1 MMDFSKDPREAEKQ
15 IQAIIY
21 YLVTFGYIDG
31 DFDPEEQ
38 AFVKDYICKI
48 VEHKLQQSDA
58 YKEMPPKALAQLKA
72 EQEEHYLL
80 VFEQND
86 QAVRELFTEVVD
98 SQETVQKFIR
108 HRLKLR
114 CYEIFRSFDEANR
127 NALMEVID
135 EFIMADGVEHP
146 AEVEF
151 RNELAD
157 LLHLEIMLDMDDLEV
172 IPSTLE
178 VTDEVARKIAQTN
191 HPFMR
196 NLEVHYSGDESERN
210 AQAAEEMQLIE
221 DTISRMNELR
231 EKGKGRLEGVRSFAD
246 LMDGED
252 FFLDGYVFVIPPRPG
267 QRYDITVLGDLHGC
281 YSCLKGAL
289 MQADFF
295 NKVEAYRQDPE
306 NTPKPL
312 VILLGDYIDRGK
324 FSYAGILRA
333 VMRLFLKYPG
343 HVFPLRGNHEY
354 YIEYEGTIYG
364 GVLPAEAINVHRD
377 YLPREFF
384 LTYMRFF
391 EQLPTVAVFDQMFFV
406 HAGIPKDEVL
416 DSWPDLSKLNEDEVR
431 FQMLWS
437 DPSEADVIPKSL
449 QEESARFP
457 FGTLQFASF
466 MATVGCSV
474 MVRGHTKVVEGF
486 KTVVDDGNHKLLNL
500 FSAGGQYNDDLPSGS
515 SYRSVTPKA
524 LTVTF
529 HDGELTATPW
539 TIDYESYNSPVY
551 NRFFSVSPAID
562 YEDKS

>member
-31 DFDPEEQ
+31 DFDPDEQ
-38 AFVKDYICKI
+38 AFVRDYISQI
-48 VEHKLQQSDA
+48 VEHKLQQSGA
-58 YKEMPPKALAQLKA
+58 YEEMSETAVKQLKA
-72 EQEEHYLL
+72 EQEEHYNL

-114 CYEIFRSFDEANR
+114 CYEIFRSFEEDNR
-127 NALMEVID
+127 AALMEVID

-178 VTDEVARKIAQTN
+178 VTSEIARKIAQTN
-191 HPFMR
+191 HPFLR
-196 NLEVHYSGDESERN
+196 NLEVHYSGDDDERS

-221 DTISRMNELR
+221 DTIARMDELR
-231 EKGKGRLEGVRSFAD
+231 EVGNGKLSGVKSFQD
-246 LMDGED
+246 LMNEDD
-252 FFLDGYVFVIPPRPG
+252 FFLDGHVFVIPPKAG
-267 QRYDITVLGDLHGC
+267 QEYDITVLGDLHGC

-295 NKVEAYRQDPE
+295 NKVEAYREDPE
-306 NTPKPL
+306 SNAMPI

-324 FSYAGILRA
+324 FSFAGILRA
-333 VMRLFLKYPG
+333 VMHLFLKYPG

-364 GVLPAEAINVHRD
+364 GVLPAEAINSHRD

-384 LTYMRFF
+384 LTYMKFF
-391 EQLPTVAVFDQMFFV
+391 EQLPTVAVFDQLFFV
-406 HAGIPKDEVL
+406 HAGIPKDDLIE
-416 DSWPDLSKLNEDEVR
+416 SWPDLAKLNDSEVR

-437 DPSEADVIPKSL
+437 DPSEADIIPKTL

-457 FGTLQFASF
+457 FGTMQFANF
-466 MATVGCSV
+466 MATVGCNV

-515 SYRSVTPKA
+515 SYRNVTPKA
-524 LTVTF
+524 LTIAYK
-529 HDGELTATPW
+529 DGDLTATPW
-539 TIDYESYNSPVY
+539 VIDYESYNSPIY

-562 YEDKS
+562 YEEKS

>member
-1 MMDFSKDPREAEKQ
+1 MDFSKDPREAEKQ

-38 AFVKDYICKI
+38 AFVRDYISKI

-58 YKEMPPKALAQLKA
+58 YKDMPEKAVKQIKA
-72 EQEEHYLL
+72 EQEEHYNL

-86 QAVRELFTEVVD
+86 QAVKDLFTEVVD
-98 SQETVQKFIR
+98 SSETVQKFIR

-114 CYEIFRSFDEANR
+114 CYEIFRSFEEDNR
-127 NALMEVID
+127 SALMEVID

-157 LLHLEIMLDMDDLEV
+157 LLHLEIMLDMDDMEV
-172 IPSTLE
+172 VPSTLE
-178 VTDEVARKIAQTN
+178 VTTEIARKIAQTN
-191 HPFMR
+191 HPFLR
-196 NLEVHYSGDESERN
+196 NLEVHYSGDDAERS
-210 AQAAEEMQLIE
+210 AQATEEMKLIE
-221 DTISRMNELR
+221 DTIARMDEMR
-231 EKGKGRLEGVRSFAD
+231 VKGKGKLVGVKSFQE
-246 LMDGED
+246 LMSEEEY
-252 FFLDGYVFVIPPRPG
+252 FLDGHVFVIAPKAG
-267 QRYDITVLGDLHGC
+267 QEYDITVLGDLHGC

-295 NKVEAYRQDPE
+295 NKVEAYQEDPE
-306 NTPKPL
+306 GNAMPI

-333 VMRLFLKYPG
+333 VMHLFLKYPG

-354 YIEYEGTIYG
+354 YIDYEGTIYG

-384 LTYMRFF
+384 LTYMKFF
-391 EQLPTVAVFDQMFFV
+391 DQMPTVAVFDQLFFV
-406 HAGIPKDEVL
+406 HAGIPKDDLIEN
-416 DSWPDLSKLNEDEVR
+416 WPDLDKLNDPEVR

-437 DPSEADVIPKSL
+437 DPSEADIIPKTL

-457 FGTLQFASF
+457 FGTMQFANF
-466 MATVGCSV
+466 MATVGCNV

-486 KTVVDDGNHKLLNL
+486 KTVVDDGSHKLLNL

-515 SYRSVTPKA
+515 SYRNVTPKA
-524 LTVTF
+524 LTISYK
-529 HDGELTATPW
+529 DGDLTATPW
-539 TIDYESYNSPVY
+539 IIDYESYNSPVY
-551 NRFFSVSPAID
+551 NRFFSIAPAID
-562 YEDKS
+562 YEEKD